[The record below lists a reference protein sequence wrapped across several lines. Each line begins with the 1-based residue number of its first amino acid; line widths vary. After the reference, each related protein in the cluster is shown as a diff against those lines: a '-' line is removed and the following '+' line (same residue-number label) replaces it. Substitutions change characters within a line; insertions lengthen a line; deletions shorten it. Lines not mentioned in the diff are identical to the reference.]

1 MKGKVESLGER
12 LIRYTAEMVT
22 LSGWMPSG
30 QASKEIATGL
40 LQAVMDVLPRYHAA
54 CELESDRAFS
64 AEMRHCLRTLRDA
77 RVWLS
82 VIEQSDLVPHE
93 KIQGMKDETNAM
105 EMTFSRIIQEIER
118 RVV

>member
-1 MKGKVESLGER
+1 MTGKVESLGER
-12 LIRYTAEMVT
+12 LIRYTADMVT

-54 CELESDRAFS
+54 CELDSDRAFS
-64 AEMRHCLRTLRDA
+64 GEMRRCLHTLRDA
-77 RVWLS
+77 RVWLR
-82 VIEQSDLVPHE
+82 VIEQSALVPHD
-93 KIQGMKDETNAM
+93 KIQGIECETDAM
-105 EMTFSRIIQEIER
+105 EATFSRIIQEIER

>member
-1 MKGKVESLGER
+1 MAGKVESLGER
-12 LIRYTAEMVT
+12 LIRYTAEMVK
-22 LSGWMPSG
+22 LSGWMPSS

-54 CELESDRAFS
+54 CEMESDRAFMV
-64 AEMRHCLRTLRDA
+64 EMRRCLHTLRDA

-82 VIEQSDLVPHE
+82 VIERSALLPHE
-93 KIQGMKDETNAM
+93 KIQMIENETDVV
-105 EMTFSRIIQEIER
+105 EMIFSRIIQEIER